1 MQKSKSKYEKNLSR
15 VVKETILTSIGA
27 GFCIPV
33 ITVFFNSIGMNQMAI
48 GFSQMMFTV
57 VMVCLDIP
65 MGYLADRF
73 NRKVLNVIGDIGVA
87 LVFLFYAC
95 AKNLYMVV
103 LAESLLG
110 IFTAMTNGV
119 DQSFIKY
126 NANKI
131 DESGKLF
138 KKITA
143 RLYIY
148 RYIMI
153 IVVMLIGSFIA
164 KYSLRL
170 TIALSFLPYLIGSI
184 YAFKIE
190 DYAEKIEV
198 KHSNHLKDMTYNMK
212 KILKTPKVKTY
223 IASYIL
229 GKEVTHAQIWV
240 FTPLML
246 MVGVPIEIV
255 SFGWILSYI
264 MQIIGAKI
272 AEKMIDVRIS
282 TKFVIPMILS
292 LSWMMIIIIK
302 TNIFTIWLIGIN
314 GLVQGLTSGSLITP
328 MQEVTKDE
336 VQTTVLSIA
345 STGARLLYIP
355 LVYIINYL
363 GNIHLQYAFVGV
375 ITIFLVPSII
385 VFALLK
391 KIERENTIS

>member
-27 GFCIPV
+27 GFGIPV

-153 IVVMLIGSFIA
+153 IVVM
-164 KYSLRL
+164 
-170 TIALSFLPYLIGSI
+170 LIGSI